1 MPQMPLHHVDV
12 FTTERFGGNPL
23 AVFLHADGLEDA
35 TMQKIA
41 REMNLSETTFV
52 QSSEDPE
59 CDFKVRIFTP
69 GQELP
74 FAGHPTIG
82 TAAVLHG
89 AGIIQDT
96 CTFEM
101 QAGAIPV
108 SREGDRYWMTPP
120 PAEPLQAAFD
130 RAAVAQAIGLPVS
143 AMIMPPQVFGGKG
156 VSFTCIPLDTEMN
169 VDWVMLDRNDLIA
182 AIGEEAGSGD
192 VLIAHYAGGK
202 AYVRM
207 FAALASNIGEDP
219 ATGSAV
225 APLCAALGWWRLLDQ
240 TRTEVTIEQGTAMG
254 RQSFLYARFTV
265 EGTYVQQVR
274 VGGSCVPVY
283 ESALTL

>member
-1 MPQMPLHHVDV
+1 MPEMQFHHVDV

-23 AVFLHADGLEDA
+23 AVFLNADGLDEA
-35 TMQKIA
+35 IMQKIA

-52 QSSEDPE
+52 QSSDNPE
-59 CDFKVRIFTP
+59 CDFRVRIFTP

-82 TAAVLHG
+82 TAAVLHE
-89 AGIIQDT
+89 AGTIQDS

-101 QAGAIPV
+101 KAGAIPV
-108 SREGDRYWMTPP
+108 AREGDRYWMTPP

-130 RAAVAQAIGLPVS
+130 RAGVAQAIGLPVS
-143 AMIMPPQVFGGKG
+143 AIVMPPGVFGGKG

-169 VDWVMLDRNDLIA
+169 VDWVMFDRNDLIA
-182 AIGEEAGSGD
+182 AIGEEAGAGN
-192 VLIAHYAGGK
+192 VLIASYAGGK

-207 FAALASNIGEDP
+207 FAAVASNIGEDP

-225 APLCAALGWWRLLDQ
+225 APLCSALGWWRMLDQ
-240 TRTEVTIEQGTAMG
+240 SRTDVTIEQGTAMG
-254 RQSFLYARFTV
+254 RQSFLYARFNV

-274 VGGSCVPVY
+274 VGGSCVPVFA
-283 ESALTL
+283 STLTV